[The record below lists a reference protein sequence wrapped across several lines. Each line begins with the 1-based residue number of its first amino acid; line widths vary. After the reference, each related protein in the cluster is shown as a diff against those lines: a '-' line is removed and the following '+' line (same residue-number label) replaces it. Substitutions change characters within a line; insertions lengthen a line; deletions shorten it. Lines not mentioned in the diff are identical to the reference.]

1 MNNMPVCGSIS
12 EIYYHPDV
20 IIIIIITLRFGA
32 VIFHKVTACV
42 AKEYTRVVIFLIST
56 KFVLEPGLVVPFSTC
71 E

>member
-20 IIIIIITLRFGA
+20 IIIIITLRFGA
-32 VIFHKVTACV
+32 VIFHKVAGCV
-42 AKEYTRVVIFLIST
+42 AKEYTKAVIFLIST